1 MPEFR
6 PMEANNP
13 EAEPRFEN
21 LANIYLP
28 MRNSVPEPTT
38 TTRGQSSY
46 KCPNCNR
53 VYRRASCLR
62 RHMRMECGKHP
73 RYQCR
78 ICNGKFTYKHN
89 LTAHMKLHVEEPKH
103 TYEFGLLEGYDKKF
117 ICGVC
122 QRAYSTLQALQ
133 FHQRIECNR
142 EPKYK
147 CVYCSYKTVRQTN
160 LRRHMSTH
168 L

>member
-38 TTRGQSSY
+38 TTRD
-46 KCPNCNR
+46 
-53 VYRRASCLR
+53 
-62 RHMRMECGKHP
+62 
-73 RYQCR
+73 
-78 ICNGKFTYKHN
+78 
-89 LTAHMKLHVEEPKH
+89 
-103 TYEFGLLEGYDKKF
+103 EFGLLEGYDKKF